1 MIHYQLRCSRHH
13 EFDGWFRDSAAFA
26 KQAAAKLVECP
37 ECGDVAV
44 SRALMAPSLGR
55 KGNAKAKAAPPPV
68 IDQQGADQQ
77 GADQEGAGQQGAG
90 QQGAGQQSR
99 AAAGPAGP
107 GRPSEPVGAAMP
119 DQLRAMLQ
127 KLRAEVETQC
137 EHVGPRFAEE
147 ARAIHNG
154 ESQARGIYGQA
165 TPEQAEALAEDGI
178 EVARIPWVPR
188 ADG

>member
-55 KGNAKAKAAPPPV
+55 KGNAKAKAAPPV
-68 IDQQGADQQ
+68 IDQQ
-77 GADQEGAGQQGAG
+77 GAGQQGAG
-90 QQGAGQQSR
+90 QQGADQQSR
-99 AAAGPAGP
+99 AAAGPAGLA
-107 GRPSEPVGAAMP
+107 RPAEPVGAAMP